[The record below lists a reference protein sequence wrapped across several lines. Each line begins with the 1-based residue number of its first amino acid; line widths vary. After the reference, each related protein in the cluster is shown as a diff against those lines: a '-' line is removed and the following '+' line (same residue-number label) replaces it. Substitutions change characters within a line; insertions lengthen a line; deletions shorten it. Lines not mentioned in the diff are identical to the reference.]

1 MTVTDTENP
10 ADEKATMNNVRV
22 CILVFLTS
30 AALFAL
36 FGSDE
41 LVSMSYD
48 LPENAWTLPVV
59 ALAEAWHVKMQAI
72 GTVDVSLAVRDFV
85 AGLRAVGW
93 P

>member
-1 MTVTDTENP
+1 MTATDTEIP
-10 ADEKATMNNVRV
+10 ADTKATMNNVRV
-22 CILVFLTS
+22 CILVFLTA

-59 ALAEAWHVKMQAI
+59 ALAEAWRAQMQAI

-85 AGLRAVGW
+85 ADLRAVGW
-93 P
+93 S